1 MAILALSFDPTV
13 TLGTLL
19 SMLGIVA
26 AIAGAAWRVSSKV
39 NTDLVGFQQ
48 AMIAHTR
55 LLEEHAKRID
65 KQDGMILDVIR
76 SLERLMGR
84 LEVMTTPPQLRRA
97 IDLIVEDSKSHQ

>member
-1 MAILALSFDPTV
+1 MLALSFDPTV
-13 TLGTLL
+13 TLGTVL

-39 NTDLVGFQQ
+39 NADLVGFQQ
-48 AMIAHTR
+48 AMLAHTK

-84 LEVMTTPPQLRRA
+84 LEAMTTAPQLRRA
-97 IDLIVEDSKSHQ
+97 IDLVIEETKNKS